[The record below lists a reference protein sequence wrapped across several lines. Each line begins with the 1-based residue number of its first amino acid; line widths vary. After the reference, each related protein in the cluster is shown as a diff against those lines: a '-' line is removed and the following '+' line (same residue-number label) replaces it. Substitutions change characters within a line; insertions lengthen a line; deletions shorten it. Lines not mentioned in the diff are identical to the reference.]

1 MGERRLRR
9 HPVRHLRHDGA
20 EADHE
25 RGKNHYVTHH
35 AKLEQRSRNITTP
48 ATKPRPIA
56 AAKATILA
64 KRMTEVLTRAD
75 CGGYLLGRCSRDTRR
90 SSLDVSLQILNRGHD
105 DGTTRIDQR

>member
-35 AKLEQRSRNITTP
+35 VKLEQRSRNITTP

-75 CGGYLLGRCSRDTRR
+75 CGGYLRGRQSRNIRD
-90 SSLDVSLQILNRGHD
+90 SWLDVSLQILNRGHH
-105 DGTTRIDQR
+105 DGAPCFDQR